1 MQLVD
6 TVLGPFCKRNKLPAP
21 TVLELDD
28 AVRISVG
35 KAALHARKF
44 VPGEDPGRYE
54 RYLLPHLVT
63 LQAEALSQKKS

>member
-1 MQLVD
+1 MQLID
-6 TVLGPFCKRNKLPAP
+6 TVLVPFCKRYKLPLP

-35 KAALHARKF
+35 PVAFNARKF

-63 LQAEALSQKKS
+63 LQAEALSHKKS